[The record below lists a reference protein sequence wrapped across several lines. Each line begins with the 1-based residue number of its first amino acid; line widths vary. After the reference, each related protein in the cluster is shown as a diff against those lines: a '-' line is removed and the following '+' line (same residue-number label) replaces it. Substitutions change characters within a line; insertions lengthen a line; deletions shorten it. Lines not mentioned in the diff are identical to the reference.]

1 MTIATNSEKLM
12 NNVSTQASKRALRAK
27 KRVDWKERIFHGLFL
42 TSAIIGIVS
51 LAIIAYFIFR
61 ESIPA
66 FQEVGISGIVLGQ
79 DWLPPALYGVATMIV
94 ASVVST
100 FGAVIVGVP
109 VGVLTAI
116 FIAEVA
122 PKRVANIIRPAVE
135 LLAGIPS
142 VVYGF
147 FGLVIIVPLIQDI
160 FQVPAGN
167 TILAG
172 IIVLG
177 VMILPTVITVSETS
191 IRAVPHT
198 YKEGS
203 LALGAS
209 SIFTIFKLLVPAAR
223 SGIMTGVILGIGRAL
238 GETMAIIMVMGNA
251 PAMPE
256 GILDSARTLTANI
269 AIEMSY
275 ASGVHASALYA
286 TGVVLLAF
294 IMILNAT
301 LLYLNRERAR

>member
-12 NNVSTQASKRALRAK
+12 NNEATQSATRGLKTQ

-42 TSAIIGIVS
+42 TSAVVGIFS
-51 LAIIAYFIFR
+51 LAVIAYFIVK

-66 FQEVGISGIVLGQ
+66 FQEVGVSGIVLGQ
-79 DWLPPALYGVATMIV
+79 HWLPPALYGVATMIV

-100 FGAVIVGVP
+100 LGAVVVGVP
-109 VGVLTAI
+109 IGVLTAI
-116 FIAEVA
+116 FIAEIA
-122 PKRVANIIRPAVE
+122 PKRLADIIRPAVE

-147 FGLVIIVPLIQDI
+147 FGLIIIVPLIQQI
-160 FQVPAGN
+160 FNVPAGN

-191 IRAVPHT
+191 IRAVPRT

-209 SIFTIFKLLVPAAR
+209 KIYTIFKLLVPAAR

-251 PAMPE
+251 PAMP
-256 GILDSARTLTANI
+256 GSILESARTLTANI

-275 ASGVHASALYA
+275 ASGVHANALYA
-286 TGVVLLAF
+286 TGVVLLVF
-294 IMILNAT
+294 IMMLNSA
-301 LLYLNRERAR
+301 LLYLNREKAK